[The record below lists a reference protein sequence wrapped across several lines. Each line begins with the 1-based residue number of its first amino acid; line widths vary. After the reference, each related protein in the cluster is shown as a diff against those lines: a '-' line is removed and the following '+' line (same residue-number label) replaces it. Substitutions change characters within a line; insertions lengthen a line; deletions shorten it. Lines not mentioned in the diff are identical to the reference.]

1 MKIPS
6 GDGVRLLRHDLT
18 AVGGRY
24 TGSEPGRALSFA
36 GILNDMERTG
46 RQENEATL
54 AKDVLEAMVR
64 MIEEQVRDHRI
75 HSLRGR
81 SGGWPGA
88 GLWGAALRHVCDVS
102 PSINRRTE
110 DEAGHGTAYADRFNR
125 LIDYSSQKHG
135 VDAGLIRA
143 VIRAES
149 GFDPRAT
156 SSKGAMG
163 LMQLMPETARDLGV
177 DDPYDPVQNVMAGTE
192 YLKTLLHR
200 YNGDTNT
207 ALAAYNWGMGNVE
220 RNPGRLPEETKT
232 YITRITRYRDEAAV

>member
-18 AVGGRY
+18 AVGERY
-24 TGSEPGRALSFA
+24 TGSDPGGTLSFA
-36 GILNDMERTG
+36 GILNDIERTG
-46 RQENEATL
+46 SQGHEAAL
-54 AKDVLEAMVR
+54 AKNVLEAMVR

-75 HSLRGR
+75 HSFRER

-88 GLWGAALRHVCDVS
+88 GFRGTALRHGCDVS
-102 PSINRRTE
+102 PSINRHRE
-110 DEAGHGTAYADRFNR
+110 DAPGDGTAYGDRFNR
-125 LIDYSSQKHG
+125 LIDYSSRKHG

-156 SSKGAMG
+156 SPKGAMG

-177 DDPYDPVQNVMAGTE
+177 DDPYDPFQNVMAGTE

-232 YITRITRYRDEAAV
+232 YIARITQYRDEAAV

>member
-6 GDGVRLLRHDLT
+6 GDSVRLLRHDLT
-18 AVGGRY
+18 AVSERY
-24 TGSEPGRALSFA
+24 TTNDPGRVLNFA
-36 GILNDMERTG
+36 GVLSDIEQTG
-46 RQENEATL
+46 RKELEAVL

-75 HSLRGR
+75 HSLRER
-81 SGGWPGA
+81 SGGWPSV
-88 GLWGAALRHVCDVS
+88 GLWGTALRHACDVS
-102 PSINRRTE
+102 PSINRHRE
-110 DEAGHGTAYADRFNR
+110 DTTGNGTAYEDRFNR
-125 LIDYSSQKHG
+125 LIDYSSRKHG

-149 GFDPRAT
+149 GFDPQAT

-177 DDPYDPVQNVMAGTE
+177 DDPYDPVQNVMAGTK

-232 YITRITRYRDEAAV
+232 YIARVARYREDAMV